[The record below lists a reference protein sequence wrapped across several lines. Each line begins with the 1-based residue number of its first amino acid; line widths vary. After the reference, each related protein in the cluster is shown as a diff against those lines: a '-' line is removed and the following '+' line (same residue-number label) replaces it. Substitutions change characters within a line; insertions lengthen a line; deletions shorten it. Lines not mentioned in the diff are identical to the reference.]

1 MADEEEWPAL
11 PEIKYEPI
19 SPSLLTSISSSFLSS
34 LSYFLW
40 SYFLTSFFSS
50 YILGDDGDELH
61 GDSANNMSQYVRS
74 LSRRQYVRPYEKKNP
89 DSVVLNLS
97 CHKL

>member
-61 GDSANNMSQYVRS
+61 GDSANNMSEASQEDSMSGPMR
-74 LSRRQYVRPYEKKNP
+74 KKTLTQW
-89 DSVVLNLS
+89 S
-97 CHKL
+97 